1 MRRTPHAFCE
11 RSEAGY
17 RLHEVQDV
25 LLRSKKAPNSARLT
39 KSTAIIFCILLERTY
54 RMKHLRTK
62 KLAIYILCLMLLLS
76 LSGCGAKREDRYLT
90 YVDSLISANY
100 LNASE
105 EYTRTT
111 GASQEEA
118 DAMYLQNVTRL
129 ATNLENFYGLEI
141 SSDTELAPRMV
152 ELAKKIYSKARFSTD
167 RAYKDNNIYYVDVT
181 IYPIDLLN
189 QTHDDILN
197 YVNDFNTRVDNGDY
211 NNYEKED
218 YEHEFA
224 SGIIDILEA
233 AVDNTDYKEAETL
246 KIRIIQS
253 DSNFYISN
261 EDFRAIDMAIL
272 STDASKY
279 KDATEGTEEASPSD
293 AE

>member
-1 MRRTPHAFCE
+1 
-11 RSEAGY
+11 
-17 RLHEVQDV
+17 
-25 LLRSKKAPNSARLT
+25 
-39 KSTAIIFCILLERTY
+39 
-54 RMKHLRTK
+54 MKHLRFNRI
-62 KLAIYILCLMLLLS
+62 IYLMLSLIFMLS
-76 LSGCGAKREDRYLT
+76 ITGCGAKKEERYLT

-100 LNASE
+100 LNASD

-129 ATNLENFYGLEI
+129 ATNLENFYGLNI
-141 SSDTELAPRMV
+141 SGDTELAPRMV

-167 RAYKDNNIYYVDVT
+167 SAYKDNNIYYVDVT

-189 QTHDDILN
+189 QTHEDVLSYI
-197 YVNDFNTRVDNGDY
+197 NDFNVRVANGDY
-211 NNYEKED
+211 NDYVKED

-224 SGIIDILEA
+224 SGIMDILED
-233 AVDNTDYKEAETL
+233 AVGNISYADPVNIKV
-246 KIRIIQS
+246 RIIQS

-279 KDATEGTEEASPSD
+279 EKEAAEAASQSDASPSD
-293 AE
+293 STGE

>member
-1 MRRTPHAFCE
+1 
-11 RSEAGY
+11 
-17 RLHEVQDV
+17 
-25 LLRSKKAPNSARLT
+25 
-39 KSTAIIFCILLERTY
+39 
-54 RMKHLRTK
+54 MKHQRLNRIVIF
-62 KLAIYILCLMLLLS
+62 ALS
-76 LSGCGAKREDRYLT
+76 LMVILSLTACGAKREERYLT

-111 GASQEEA
+111 GASQDEA

-129 ATNLENFYGLEI
+129 ADNLESFYGLNI

-152 ELAKKIYSKARFSTD
+152 ELAKRIYSKARFSTD
-167 RAYKDNNIYYVDVT
+167 RSYKDNNIYYVDVT

-189 QTHDDILN
+189 QTHEDVLN
-197 YVNDFNTRVDNGDY
+197 YVNDFNSRVDAGDY

-224 SGIIDILEA
+224 SGIIDILEG
-233 AVDNTDYKEAETL
+233 AVDNMSYADPVNL

-261 EDFRAIDMAIL
+261 EDFRSIDMAIL
-272 STDASKY
+272 STDAAKY
-279 KDATEGTEEASPSD
+279 EKEAANAASSSD
-293 AE
+293 ASQSDADEE